1 MGMNTMTQMN
11 QNQIPVT
18 FVNLYTQYRLAQAV
32 LPTLPAAGDDVYL
45 RGLGYEV
52 ANCEWTVLAAGAVEI
67 VVLVRPQLN
76 ADGERP
82 FSYDEEEAE

>member
-1 MGMNTMTQMN
+1 MTQLN
-11 QNQIPVT
+11 QNQIPVA
-18 FVNLYTQYRLAQAV
+18 FVNLYTQYRLAQAI
-32 LPTLPAAGDDVYL
+32 LPALPGAGDDIYL
-45 RGLGYEV
+45 RSLGYEV
-52 ANCEWTVLAAGAVEI
+52 ANCEWTLLADGSVEI